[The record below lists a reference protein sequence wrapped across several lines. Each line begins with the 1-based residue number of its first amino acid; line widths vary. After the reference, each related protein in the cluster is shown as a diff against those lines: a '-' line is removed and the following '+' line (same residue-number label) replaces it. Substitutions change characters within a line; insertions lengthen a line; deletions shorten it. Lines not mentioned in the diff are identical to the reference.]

1 MGDKFFSNLSKILI
15 GSEDHELINDIK
27 PMIEKYNYRTLVFS
41 AITFMVALA
50 ALLVASAIVDPMR
63 WMFWGYAFFL
73 VILLIFFLITRIQKI
88 KNNRTCILVL
98 LYLEICLSLA
108 FGIIVGNL
116 GQHDTLAVSYHVLLI
131 SLPLFICDCPW
142 RLNTIY
148 IIFLVPY
155 LLTSYYFKDHRTFN
169 YDLMNVIIY
178 TILGIFVNTVIQ
190 INHFESF
197 SNRCLIKRQRD
208 TDTLTGTL
216 TKKAFEFRV
225 QEVMRKDDCIG
236 VFMIFDIDNFKNI
249 NDTLGHAIGDYF
261 ISNTGHLIL
270 NHCRQTDIVGRFGGD
285 EFVIFLPGTDSIEF
299 INKKANEF
307 MSSLKEYF
315 TKNMSYDNFSI
326 SIGCTIYNNPSK
338 TYKEIFNEMDTA
350 LYEAKNGGKDKCC
363 IYNQK

>member
-1 MGDKFFSNLSKILI
+1 MSDRFLSQLSRIFI
-15 GSEDHELINDIK
+15 GSDEHEMLKDIK

-41 AITFMVALA
+41 TITFLVALLALVIA
-50 ALLVASAIVDPMR
+50 AAIVPTMK
-63 WMFWGYAFFL
+63 WMFWGYVSFLL
-73 VILLIFFLITRIQKI
+73 VILLFFILSKVPII
-88 KNNRTCILVL
+88 KNNKVCILVL
-98 LYLEICLSLA
+98 LYFEICFALL

-116 GQHDTLAVSYHVLLI
+116 GQKDTLAVSYHVLLI
-131 SLPLFICDCPW
+131 ALPLFICDCPW
-142 RLNTIY
+142 RLNVIY
-148 IIFLVPY
+148 LIFLVPY
-155 LLTSYYFKDHRTFN
+155 LYTSYAFKIEKAYR
-169 YDLMNVIIY
+169 YDLMNGIIY

-208 TDTLTGTL
+208 TDTLTGAL
-216 TKKAFEFRV
+216 TKKAFETRV
-225 QEVMRKDDCIG
+225 QEAMRKSNSVG

-285 EFVIFLPGTDSIEF
+285 EFVIFLPGTDSVEF

-307 MSSLKEYF
+307 MTALKEYF
-315 TKNMSYDNFSI
+315 TRNMSYDKFSI
-326 SIGCTIYNNPSK
+326 SVGCTIYNNPTK
-338 TYKEIFNEMDTA
+338 TYKELFNEMDTA

-363 IYNQK
+363 IYNHN